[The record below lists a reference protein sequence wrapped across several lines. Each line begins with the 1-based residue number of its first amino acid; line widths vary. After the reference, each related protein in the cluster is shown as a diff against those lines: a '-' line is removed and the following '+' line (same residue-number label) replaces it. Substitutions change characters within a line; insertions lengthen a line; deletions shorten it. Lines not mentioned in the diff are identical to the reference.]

1 MGTPWHNE
9 AANTLLFYPHQGQ
22 AKLALL
28 PPHVNNQDYAR
39 LPVSFQLISL
49 VTKFATLVVPLADLG
64 SLATLCHSGR
74 HL

>member
-1 MGTPWHNE
+1 MGTPWHSE

-49 VTKFATLVVPLADLG
+49 VTKV
-64 SLATLCHSGR
+64 CHIGCPFS
-74 HL
+74 